1 MANKPGIKRGFNY
14 NYKTRSLG
22 IYVDGVQVADYSQI
36 VGRTYYVNNILG
48 SSTNDGLSW
57 GTAFDQVETA
67 IAASEVYR
75 QLGGVEGGASVAT
88 NDYVRNT
95 IVVQGTGT
103 AYTAVTSIPNYV
115 DIIGLGADPRG
126 NGSGIAQIDAAG
138 VADCISIGS
147 AGCRGLYMVNIQ
159 CDASAAGSFVGLD
172 AEKLFRSRI
181 EGCAFTNQ
189 GVSGIRI
196 LVGGGVYINDCACTN
211 DTFAQITGLT
221 LGTGATNNGHKIT
234 NCEFFGDTQGV
245 SFTAVAGKQTVFKNC
260 SAIGGTKGFVDSTS
274 SDVGHQPWYIDC
286 YGFGTNNTTINQTG
300 FVLSSN
306 YTKRAMRCIDN
317 ANGTNR
323 NYPTTA
329 D

>member
-1 MANKPGIKRGFNY
+1 MTRNNVYGRGPVTFQNITLAPGGTASGFGTY
-14 NYKTRSLG
+14 NTLG
-22 IYVDGVQVADYSQI
+22 RVYF
-36 VGRTYYVNNILG
+36 VNNITGKSDSVGTSWDTAMDQPQTAITASEVFRQDRG
-48 SSTNDGLSW
+48 SVSTNDY
-57 GTAFDQVETA
+57 
-67 IAASEVYR
+67 I
-75 QLGGVEGGASVAT
+75 
-88 NDYVRNT
+88 RNT
-95 IVVQGTGT
+95 IVIQGTGT
-103 AYTAVTSIPNYV
+103 AYTAVTAIPNYT

-126 NGSGIAQIDAAG
+126 NGTGIAQIDAAG
-138 VADCISIGS
+138 IADCISIGS

-260 SAIGGTKGFVDSTS
+260 SAIGGTKGFVDTTS
-274 SDVGHQPWYIDC
+274 SDVGAQPWYIDC